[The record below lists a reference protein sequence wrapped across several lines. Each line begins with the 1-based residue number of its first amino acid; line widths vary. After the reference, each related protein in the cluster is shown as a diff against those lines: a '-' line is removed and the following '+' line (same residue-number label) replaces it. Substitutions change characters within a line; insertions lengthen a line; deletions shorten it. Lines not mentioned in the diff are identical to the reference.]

1 MRLAD
6 VAMTNC
12 LIEETVLK
20 SMHFKVFNTLQEGL
34 DKRLAKRPDARILV
48 FPYGSITLP
57 ILKKFDTLQL
67 SKDHH

>member
-12 LIEETVLK
+12 LIEDAVLE

-34 DKRLAKRPDARILV
+34 DKALAKRPDAGILV

-67 SKDHH
+67 SRDHN